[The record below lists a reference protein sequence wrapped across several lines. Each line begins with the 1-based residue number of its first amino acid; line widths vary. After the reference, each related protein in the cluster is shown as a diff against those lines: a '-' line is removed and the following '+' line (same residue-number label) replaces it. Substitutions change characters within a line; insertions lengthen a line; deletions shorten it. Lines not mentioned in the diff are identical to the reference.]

1 MLKNIFLGA
10 GPMSLEIV
18 NSLNNFSKKYKKKI
32 MLICSRNQIE
42 AEELGGGYV
51 NNFNTKTF
59 SNFIQGK
66 KNKNLILSRDH
77 SGPYKRDGIKNN
89 IYQEIEDCK
98 KSLKEDIKNNFK
110 ILHIDTSMCGKKKY
124 EAAEELINFC
134 NKYALYLKKNIF
146 FEFGCEEHGVLTSLK
161 KFKKE
166 KISIELIDYS
176 SCLKLYDQNLL
187 DFIPH
192 VSLLDILFREGP
204 KETSLRLNDVR

>member
-32 MLICSRNQIE
+32 MLICSRNQSE

-89 IYQEIEDCK
+89 IYQEIENCK

-110 ILHIDTSMCGKKKY
+110 I
-124 EAAEELINFC
+124 
-134 NKYALYLKKNIF
+134 IF
-146 FEFGCEEHGVLTSLK
+146 
-161 KFKKE
+161 
-166 KISIELIDYS
+166 
-176 SCLKLYDQNLL
+176 
-187 DFIPH
+187 
-192 VSLLDILFREGP
+192 
-204 KETSLRLNDVR
+204 